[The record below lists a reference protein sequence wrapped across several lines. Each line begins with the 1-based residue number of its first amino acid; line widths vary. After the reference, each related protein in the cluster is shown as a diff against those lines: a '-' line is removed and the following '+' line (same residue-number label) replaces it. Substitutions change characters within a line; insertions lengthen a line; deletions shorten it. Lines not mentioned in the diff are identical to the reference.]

1 MYTVQIPFT
10 DYKNK
15 PQTKSVSFNLDTREV
30 FKLLPEFLKVNKW
43 MEENKKAA
51 EERILPPEEVLDFY
65 NSLEIIMLEAYGE
78 VSDDGLYFR
87 KSGRYEFEESAM
99 FNACMMMFVKQ
110 PEEAAKMLDGLLPK
124 ELDEIVKNANPQDL
138 ARSAQIKAE
147 DSQAEVERLRAE
159 LRAARG
165 ES

>member
-1 MYTVQIPFT
+1 MYTVNVPFT
-10 DYKNK
+10 DYKN
-15 PQTKSVSFNLDTREV
+15 QVQNKSVSFNLDTREV

-51 EERILPPEEVLDFY
+51 EEKTLPPEEVLEFY
-65 NSLEIIMLEAYGE
+65 NALEAIMLEAYGE

-99 FNACMMMFVKQ
+99 FNAIMMMFVKQ
-110 PEEAAKMLDGLLPK
+110 PQEATKMLDGLLPK
-124 ELDEIVKNANPQDL
+124 ELFDIVKNADAADL
-138 ARSAQIKAE
+138 ARSAQIQADDK
-147 DSQAEVERLRAE
+147 QAEIERLQAQ

-165 ES
+165 E